1 MSCKGRERQ
10 RRGESEGGEEEIG
23 RKDRCLKNEKKR
35 AVEWFVGALA
45 APPHLTASP
54 QALLM

>member
-1 MSCKGRERQ
+1 MSVREE
-10 RRGESEGGEEEIG
+10 GKVKGGEEEIG